1 MKNTTLRTSPIL
13 LITLLSIYFSAC
25 ESNKLDEKTATASQD
40 QSSQNEP
47 NRGIAEAN
55 HVTHPET
62 SDEYFDVFDIVDIDS
77 IWLDGKTEAYGQFK
91 NILKVFGTR
100 YKKSVDSEYCAAFF
114 NNDAPQLTLITYESA
129 QFEVY
134 KDSAALL
141 SMDFERTDK
150 KLILPQIAL
159 SSNTTM
165 EEIKSVF
172 PKSYESRYPIQ
183 VGNSGEQI
191 VIPILPCNFCDDQIL
206 LIFLNDKLIQFIY
219 HMDC

>member
-1 MKNTTLRTSPIL
+1 MKNATIRTSHIL
-13 LITLLSIYFSAC
+13 LITLLSIFFSAC
-25 ESNKLDEKTATASQD
+25 ESNKHDEKGQAQTSR
-40 QSSQNEP
+40 NEP
-47 NRGIAEAN
+47 NRVMTEAN
-55 HVTHPET
+55 NGTQPET
-62 SDEYFDVFDIVDIDS
+62 SDEYFDAYDVIDIDS
-77 IWLDGKTEAYGQFK
+77 IWLDGKAEAYGQFK
-91 NILKVFGTR
+91 NILKVFGSS
-100 YKKSVDSEYCAAFF
+100 YKKSVDSEYCVAFF

-134 KDSAALL
+134 RDSAALL

-150 KLILPQIAL
+150 KLLLPQIAL
-159 SSNTTM
+159 SSNTKM

-172 PKSYESRYPIQ
+172 PKSYEHRYPIQ

-206 LIFLNDKLIQFIY
+206 LIFLDNKLTEFIY